1 MVVMKSQSFD
11 KLRIDPER
19 SRMGQKS
26 FTLIELL
33 VTVTIFSL
41 IVGAASGVFVSALR
55 AQRKSLSMQE
65 LLGQT
70 SFLMEYMSRALRMA
84 KKDTTGTCVQPL
96 GSTNY
101 RNYEKTNSRVLN
113 GTAYSGPGI
122 RFLNYQGV
130 CQEFFRDTVDLQLK
144 ESKNKAAPIALT
156 SADLKVNFFNIGPED
171 SWTQADDYQ
180 PRVTIFLEIS
190 GKEKSKINLQTTISQ
205 RNLDI
210 EI

>member
-1 MVVMKSQSFD
+1 MVAMKS
-11 KLRIDPER
+11 
-19 SRMGQKS
+19 QKS

-70 SFLMEYMSRALRMA
+70 SFLMEYMSRAIRMA
-84 KKDTTGTCVQPL
+84 KKDVSGSCL
-96 GSTNY
+96 GLGYAKYNYAPITN
-101 RNYEKTNSRVLN
+101 
-113 GTAYSGPGI
+113 GI
-122 RFLNYQGV
+122 RFLNYTGK
-130 CQEFFRDTVDLQLK
+130 CQQFFRDGNILK
-144 ESKNKAAPIALT
+144 MQVSSDEKAVNFVPSLDLT
-156 SADLKVNFFNIGPED
+156 SANLIVNSFNIGPED
-171 SWTQADDYQ
+171 SWTQADYYQ
-180 PRVTIFLEIS
+180 PRVTVSLEIQ

>member
-1 MVVMKSQSFD
+1 MVAMKS
-11 KLRIDPER
+11 
-19 SRMGQKS
+19 QKS

-70 SFLMEYMSRALRMA
+70 SFLMEYMSRAIRMA
-84 KKDTTGTCVQPL
+84 KKDIDGNCISAKL
-96 GSTNY
+96 
-101 RNYEKTNSRVLN
+101 NYEKTTS
-113 GTAYSGPGI
+113 GTGGM
-122 RFLNYQGV
+122 RFKNYQGTY
-130 CQEFFRDTVDLQLK
+130 CQEFFREWDAASSKYRLK
-144 ESKNKAAPIALT
+144 EWKKEISTGAITTNYLT
-156 SADLKVNFFNIGPED
+156 SPSLNVTSFNIGPDE
-171 SWTQADDYQ
+171 SWDQNDNDQ
-180 PRVTIFLEIS
+180 PRVTFFLKIE

-210 EI
+210 